1 MKTRVYQYGLLRPTG
16 EADLVWEQLHSA
28 HRYRNLLTELER
40 KRRDSLRSIMSSY
53 ADIAVLEQAA
63 TEANDK
69 RQEALGAVK
78 YARKCSRS
86 RSESQAARQQL
97 QAARKL
103 VKVAREALR
112 ERRRA
117 LLEDESARL
126 QCDEV
131 NAWAGAQRRAA
142 RAECG
147 CYWGTYLLVEAAM
160 DAAQKSPLY
169 DGAEPNDP
177 RFVRWRAEGSV
188 GVQVQRGISC
198 GDVFGSDTRIQIDP
212 VDELAWHSETR
223 GQRRRL
229 SRTALR
235 LRVGSGPKG
244 EPVFAQW
251 PMVMH
256 RPLPEAGQIMRATVS
271 VKRYAG
277 RDKWSVELTVRLPDS
292 WQHGI
297 CGKGRVAVDIGWRA
311 IDAELRVAYWRGQD
325 GRHGELRLNERTLDG
340 LTMPSGLRSIR
351 DRVFDLFKGLFGQW
365 LREAM
370 VKTAPEI
377 PEWFAEATET
387 LSRWRSTERADRLL
401 KQWAEQRWEGDEV
414 GWAVL
419 CAWRTRNQHL
429 WDWEANQRRGSLA
442 NRREQYRVFASELA
456 DQYGSIVLEDFN
468 MRQVARRPRT
478 AEEGDDNQ
486 RARSNRQL
494 ASVSELRLALCN
506 CFNRRGGSEVRV
518 PAPGT
523 TIVCSQCLELDKF
536 DVAAELV
543 HTCVHCGAR
552 WDQDDNATVNM
563 LRLAAESPSG
573 PKKPAAA
580 GNGKKNGKE
589 QGKEETKWQRV
600 ARLRQEKKQRQLG
613 GARA

>member
-1 MKTRVYQYGLLRPTG
+1 VKTRVYKYGLLRPTDQ
-16 EADLVWEQLHSA
+16 ADRVWEQLHAA

-40 KRRDSLRSIMSSY
+40 KRRASMRSIMSSY
-53 ADIAVLEQAA
+53 TDITILERAA

-69 RQEALGAVK
+69 REAASQAVK
-78 YARKCSRS
+78 YARKCTRS

-97 QAARKL
+97 QAARVI
-103 VKVAREALR
+103 VKEARKALR
-112 ERRRA
+112 ERRQQ
-117 LLEDESARL
+117 LLEDEGVRL
-126 QCDEV
+126 KCDEV
-131 NAWAGAQRRAA
+131 NAWSSAQRRAA

-169 DGAEPNDP
+169 DGADPNDP

-188 GVQVQRGISC
+188 GVQVQKGIACSN
-198 GDVFGSDTRIQIDP
+198 VFGSDTRIQIDP
-212 VDELAWHSETR
+212 VDELAWHSKTR

-229 SRTALR
+229 SRTVLR
-235 LRVGSGPKG
+235 LRVGSGAKG
-244 EPVFAQW
+244 EPVFAGW

-256 RPLPEAGQIMRATVS
+256 RPLPDDGQIMRATVS

-277 RDKWSVELTVRLPDS
+277 RDKWSVELTVRLPDT
-292 WQHGI
+292 WRHGI
-297 CGKGRVAVDIGWRA
+297 CGKGMVAIDIGWRA
-311 IDAELRVAYWRGQD
+311 IGAELRVAYWRGQD
-325 GRHGELRLNERTLDG
+325 GQHGELRLNERTLDG
-340 LTMPSGLRSIR
+340 LTMPAGLRSIR

-365 LREAM
+365 LWEAM

-377 PEWFAEATET
+377 PAWFAEATAT
-387 LSRWRSTERADRLL
+387 LPRWRSTERADRLL
-401 KQWAEQRWEGDEV
+401 KQWSSQRWQGDQL
-414 GWAVL
+414 GWEVL

-456 DQYGSIVLEDFN
+456 DRYGTIVLEDFN
-468 MRQVARRPRT
+468 MQQVARRPRT
-478 AEEGDDNQ
+478 AEEDDDNQ

-506 CFNRRGGSEVRV
+506 CFDRRGGSEVRV

-563 LRLAAESPSG
+563 LRLAVEQSSG
-573 PKKPAAA
+573 PKQNRNA
-580 GNGKKNGKE
+580 GNSKTDKGT
-589 QGKEETKWQRV
+589 EETKWQRV
-600 ARLRQEKKQRQLG
+600 TRLRQEKQQRQLG